1 MTADPHRPEPLGSG
15 RQPARAR
22 ARVDEGRTGSTAVP
36 RRDDDTGPL
45 RQVGQPPVPPLPSLP
60 VPPVGRRAGQTP
72 PPVQGPAT
80 VGLSWDDDA
89 GDGPQAGDGPTAPP
103 TRRGLR
109 RVPAA
114 DEPVVDLGRP
124 GSAAAGGPPLTAVP
138 DALGAEVTGEAPIDT
153 PSGAPRATGRAGRDM
168 ASAIGVGV
176 GLGVVILAAL
186 LIWRPAFL
194 LVVTVAVLIS
204 IVELTGA
211 LEKGG
216 HRPPRAPVL
225 VGAVAMMALAWTRG
239 PSGLVVAFLLTVFA
253 VLLWRLGDGPVG
265 YLRDA
270 SAAVLVS
277 LYVPLL
283 AGFAVLLLVPD
294 DGVARVL
301 AFIAT
306 VVCSDVGGFAAGVLF
321 GKHPMAPTVSPKKSW
336 EGLAGSV
343 TACVLIGTLLI
354 TLTFHGPWW
363 GGVLYGIAIAL
374 TATLGDL
381 GESLIKRDLGIKD
394 MGDLLPG
401 HGGLMD
407 RMDSLLPSAAVAWL
421 ILSVVA

>member
-1 MTADPHRPEPLGSG
+1 MPSHSHRPEPTGPG
-15 RQPARAR
+15 REPARGASGLFD
-22 ARVDEGRTGSTAVP
+22 AGRG
-36 RRDDDTGPL
+36 DDGPVL
-45 RQVGQPPVPPLPSLP
+45 RMGQPPVPPRPGALPTGGAR
-60 VPPVGRRAGQTP
+60 PPSVD
-72 PPVQGPAT
+72 GPAT
-80 VGLSWDDDA
+80 VGLRWEGDPDEDSD
-89 GDGPQAGDGPTAPP
+89 GDG
-103 TRRGLR
+103 GL
-109 RVPAA
+109 
-114 DEPVVDLGRP
+114 E
-124 GSAAAGGPPLTAVP
+124 PPLTAVP
-138 DALGAEVTGEAPIDT
+138 DALGAEVTGEPPADT
-153 PSGAPRATGRAGRDM
+153 PSGAPRVTGRAGRDM
-168 ASAIGVGV
+168 AAAIGVGLS
-176 GLGVVILAAL
+176 LGAVIIAAL
-186 LIWRPAFL
+186 LVWRPAFL
-194 LVVTVAVLIS
+194 LVLTVAVLIS
-204 IVELTGA
+204 IVELSGA

-216 HRPPRAPVL
+216 HRPPLPPVL
-225 VGAVAMMALAWTRG
+225 VGALAMVALAWTRG

-270 SAAVLVS
+270 SAAVLVA

-321 GKHPMAPTVSPKKSW
+321 GKHPMAPSVSPKKSW

-343 TACVLIGTLLI
+343 TACVVIGVLLV
-354 TLTFHGPWW
+354 TLTFHQPWW
-363 GGVLYGIAIAL
+363 GGALYGLAIAV

-394 MGDLLPG
+394 MGNLLPG

-407 RMDSLLPSAAVAWL
+407 RMDSLLPSAAVAYL
-421 ILSVVA
+421 ILSVVAPV